1 MPVRTTSELVAGIIE
16 VDETISLTPFIS
28 AASSLV
34 DRIRDKS
41 ADMDPPVLQDGTES
55 GDKTRDEKLEEIETY
70 LAAHFYTLRD
80 PRATQEVAGPVQ
92 ATYQSKVDLRLF
104 TSHYGQ
110 MACALDE
117 SGLLEQINSGK
128 QKARRVGVSY
138 VGKTIA
144 EEREDAFED

>member
-1 MPVRTTSELVAGIIE
+1 MAIRTTAELVAGIIE
-16 VDETISLTPFIS
+16 VDESISLVPFIS

-41 ADMDPPVLQDGTES
+41 SDMEPPVLQDGEES
-55 GDKTRDEKLEEIETY
+55 GDKTRDEKLQEIETF

-110 MACALDE
+110 MAAALDE
-117 SGLLEQINSGK
+117 TGLLEQINTGK

-138 VGKTIA
+138 VGKTRA
-144 EEREDAFED
+144 EEEEDAFTD